1 MLRDSVCHAVYFLGA
16 KFRSQEVP
24 AEWKRTP
31 NSTHA
36 SDCDVLVEIWVTR
49 GLLHATA
56 CHAALHIKGHQDKK
70 TAYEL
75 LPLPA

>member
-1 MLRDSVCHAVYFLGA
+1 MLRDFVSHAVCFFGA

-36 SDCDVLVEIWVTR
+36 SDCDVLAEIWATR
-49 GLLHATA
+49 DLLQASA
-56 CHAALHIKGHQDKK
+56 CRAALHIKG
-70 TAYEL
+70 AS
-75 LPLPA
+75 